1 MNKEN
6 KEVKIM
12 VGVPTSGFSRND
24 HFYDYYNIMQ
34 KLPGTPCMFARGQ
47 SPARNRNIII
57 EKAIELDC
65 THIFFLD
72 DDVIPPIDAIPRLLA
87 HDKDIVTGLY
97 LMRNYPN
104 NPIIFDQSFD
114 NGKCKTHFLQDS
126 ETGLIPIVNCGLGL
140 VLIKIE
146 VFKAIEK
153 PWIRLGETEI
163 DHWGDDIG
171 FFNRVRKVG
180 FSLYCDLSIQ
190 GGHMA
195 TVTVKPVYKDGKWYT
210 QYDTNNDNTGALFP
224 AVRPTP
230 EQIREAV
237 ARELQEA

>member
-1 MNKEN
+1 MNSNPK
-6 KEVKIM
+6 VM
-12 VGVPTSGFSRND
+12 VGVPTSGYSRND
-24 HFYDYYNIMQ
+24 SFYDYYNLLQ
-34 KLPGTPCMFARGQ
+34 RFPGTPCMFARGQ

-72 DDVIPPIDAIPRLLA
+72 DDIAVPSDAIMKLIA

-97 LMRNYPN
+97 LMRNFPN
-104 NPIIFDQSFD
+104 NPIIFDEAYVD
-114 NGKCKTHFLQDS
+114 GKCKTHFLEDFEDS
-126 ETGLIPIVNCGLGL
+126 LIPIVNCGLGL

-146 VFKAIEK
+146 VFKALEK

-171 FFNRVRKVG
+171 FFNRVRKAG
-180 FSLYCDLSIQ
+180 FSLYCDLSVQ

-195 TVTVKPVYKDGKWYT
+195 NVIVKPMYKDGKWYT
-210 QYDTNNDNTGALFP
+210 QYDTNGDNTGVTFP
-224 AVRPTP
+224 AVKPTA
-230 EQIREAV
+230 EQINEAV
-237 ARELQEA
+237 RKQLQGV